1 MPRLFSPP
9 SFPLAALIGGMITK
23 LDEVLNATEAN
34 GAAAAAAAGPFY
46 TVAYP
51 FEVGSVGGDMIKIG
65 GYNFIPGIAIYTST
79 WTYTAPSG
87 ETTVVESEPTAA
99 TSMNL
104 LEVEAPAWPH
114 QPAQTEYIGALTI
127 SQAGVMIP
135 SLTPVVTT
143 FQAMV
148 PTMTDL
154 SGNLQVQDVSGNS
167 WRFNV
172 TVADVDSDV
181 SDVRITATA
190 TNSSFVT
197 SIRDISSD
205 MSSENRTLEV
215 ILPNSDGCGQSNVTI
230 TITDNLGLRSNQTFE
245 LFISCDSWVPIV
257 RTANSRSNYGTFGYG
272 IDQMR
277 SRLVADTG
285 TNIGAFRAISTQ
297 TGARYIRITKLSG
310 TRDVGTYAIFR
321 LVAPLSGSVLATM
334 FGCGVTNAYTRSP
347 STTQWTAAYSG
358 QKVDGTL
365 PLYNR
370 YNQRQSL
377 RYVFI
382 CGINMSADDDHSLL
396 AFTYR
401 TGYSNDVSYP
411 VPAKR
416 EMHCR
421 TASAPLGHLCDS
433 VHCRLP
439 SSVRPGSRQLR
450 CSPRTYPTRS
460 ALPLGFSGAIRGGDK
475 ASAAPSGRC
484 TTTTTREAGAGARS
498 RVGRGTRLAAITRAA
513 TRSTSALQRLFKAP
527 PPCSPCGVPITV
539 RRSWDKQTTY
549 ARSFSPVYSVPQ
561 GFTSVS

>member
-1 MPRLFSPP
+1 MVSRTLLSLLGLGLAVRAAP
-9 SFPLAALIGGMITK
+9 SLRTQAGSVIVSVNKSDGGDFGVRNAATGVTETWSDMKARDIATSDALGTVEQMLGLSRRQGPADPSAGPSLPTLIGGMITK

-245 LFISCDSWVPIV
+245 LFISCSSWVPIV
-257 RTANSRSNYGTFGYG
+257 RTAGSRSNYGTFGYG

-401 TGYSNDVSYP
+401 TGYSNDWS
-411 VPAKR
+411 
-416 EMHCR
+416 
-421 TASAPLGHLCDS
+421 DS
-433 VHCRLP
+433 W
-439 SSVRPGSRQLR
+439 
-450 CSPRTYPTRS
+450 
-460 ALPLGFSGAIRGGDK
+460 RGQSQRGTVWSLYNDDYK
-475 ASAAPSGRC
+475 G
-484 TTTTTREAGAGARS
+484 
-498 RVGRGTRLAAITRAA
+498 GRGWRSVQSGPGYKAGSWNQGSYQIDISTA
-513 TRSTSALQRLFKAP
+513 TSL
-527 PPCSPCGVPITV
+527 
-539 RRSWDKQTTY
+539 
-549 ARSFSPVYSVPQ
+549 
-561 GFTSVS
+561 